1 MWGFNGGIAMKKL
14 FLLALVGAILLGAS
28 SVPSHGDFY
37 VVAVVGSGIGTPITS
52 VPYTISQ
59 PGFYYL
65 KGNFY
70 TSGSAI
76 FIQASDVTLD
86 LMGFC
91 LYGDGTGNGISAS
104 DNRHNVEIRNGTVSN
119 FRTGISVSGDGSR
132 IIKMT
137 TRNNIYGIVSSILGS
152 CITVTGCH
160 ALNNENIGYN
170 IKSGGNIIGNVAYN
184 NGNGF
189 ALNSS
194 PAQLVDRN
202 SSYDNTISNWVSLV
216 GCTVGVNTP
225 NIIP

>member
-1 MWGFNGGIAMKKL
+1 MKKL

-37 VVAVVGSGIGTPITS
+37 VVAVGGSGMGTPITS
-52 VPYTISQ
+52 APYTISQ
-59 PGFYYL
+59 SGFYYL
-65 KGNFY
+65 KSNFH
-70 TSGSAI
+70 TSGTAI
-76 FIQASDVTLD
+76 FIQANDVTLD

-91 LYGDGTGNGISAS
+91 LSGDGTGHGISAS
-104 DNRHNVEIRNGTVSN
+104 DNRHNVEVRNGTVRN
-119 FRTGISVSGDGSR
+119 FLNGIVVSGEGSR

-137 TRNNIYGIVSSILGS
+137 TRDNSYGIISSITGS

-160 ALNNENIGYN
+160 ALNNENIGFD
-170 IKSGGNIIGNVAYN
+170 IRSGGNIINNVAYN

-189 ALNSS
+189 RLNGS

-202 SSYDNTISNWVSLV
+202 SSYGNTFSNWVSLG